1 LMYTKPDAPDYI
13 DIKGLQVV
21 RRDSPPIVKKVST
34 EILEGESLS
43 RAVLGSLEVLAGLT

>member
-1 LMYTKPDAPDYI
+1 MYTKPDAPDYI

-34 EILEGESLS
+34 EILEGERAVSLS
-43 RAVLGSLEVLAGLT
+43 SRIGFT